1 MGWKYPWQLRLFGGI
16 LDTIGFIIL
25 LVCYICD
32 FSLSVDLLITG
43 IVLVV
48 IGLLIGAPEVLF
60 GILYVIFSIL
70 DGL

>member
-32 FSLSVDLLITG
+32 FSLSVDSFIAG

-48 IGLLIGAPEVLF
+48 IGLLIGAPE
-60 GILYVIFSIL
+60 IIIVIFEIL
-70 DGL
+70 D